1 MHLILISRNFC
12 SFLLIDESK
21 LMKGARGG
29 GGEEEVWDGA
39 SEEARFDKGRWK
51 KREIIDVTRSIPLLY
66 WTTILLKMSWDTLH
80 FCQLMVFLF
89 TPPPTPLPTPNTM
102 LTFTQSKPTIPTFP
116 WGGGGGGGGVRG
128 ICKTHFKIMCHQ
140 LPICPKDFWPGME
153 VYLVWPVNRFTL
165 STTVSKYD
173 KQPIYFF
180 LWVS

>member
-1 MHLILISRNFC
+1 MVQVKKLDLTKGGGKRGKSQMLREVYHCYIELQSYSKCLGTLCTFANLWCFC
-12 SFLLIDESK
+12 S
-21 LMKGARGG
+21 
-29 GGEEEVWDGA
+29 
-39 SEEARFDKGRWK
+39 
-51 KREIIDVTRSIPLLY
+51 P
-66 WTTILLKMSWDTLH
+66 
-80 FCQLMVFLF
+80 
-89 TPPPTPLPTPNTM
+89 PPPTPLPTPNTM

-116 WGGGGGGGGVRG
+116 WGGGGGGGVRG

-180 LWVS
+180 L